1 MLILVS
7 KKIKW
12 GIHPDT
18 KKTLTSSKA
27 IETLAIPK
35 QVVIPIRQHIGAPAV
50 PIVKKGDLVK
60 KGQLIARTDAPVSS
74 YIHASIS
81 GKVIEIAD
89 KPHPIYGESLAIV
102 IENDGLDEWEEGTL
116 IERDWKTLSN
126 SEIIDII
133 RNAGIVGMG
142 GAAFPSHIKLN
153 PPKDKKVDKLIIN
166 AAECEPYL
174 TVDHR
179 VILEYTDRIVTG
191 IQILQKLLNVDEVI
205 IGIEDNK
212 MDAVKKLKEAFSK
225 TSVRVEAIQT
235 RYPQGAEKMIIQT
248 LTGREI
254 EPGKLPIDIGVI
266 VQNVTTAIAI
276 CDAVTKGIPLI
287 ERVVTLSGKALNK
300 QKNLS
305 LRIGTT
311 FADAIELCGGLKKR
325 PERIIM
331 GGPMMGMSQYT
342 TQVPVIK
349 GTSGILVL
357 SKNDVN
363 DRVESTCIHC
373 GRCVEV
379 CPMGLNPSTLS
390 ILGEKEMI
398 DEALKDY
405 GILNCIECGCCSYSC
420 PSKRKIVHYI
430 KYTKKLLNDQ
440 AAKAKGGR

>member
-1 MLILVS
+1 MIA
-7 KKIKW
+7 KRIKW

-18 KKTLTSSKA
+18 KKAATSGKA
-27 IETLAIPK
+27 IITPALPQ
-35 QVVIPIRQHIGAPAV
+35 QVVIPVRQHIGAPAI

-60 KGQLIARTDAPVSS
+60 KGQLIAKTDAPVSS

-81 GKVIEIAD
+81 GKVVEIAD
-89 KPHPIYGESLAIV
+89 KPHPVYGEGLAIV
-102 IENDGLDEWEEGTL
+102 IENDGLDEWEEGLLT
-116 IERDWKTLSN
+116 ERDWKILSN

-153 PPKDKKVDKLIIN
+153 PPKDKKVDTLIIN
-166 AAECEPYL
+166 AAECEPFL

-179 VILEYTDRIVTG
+179 VILEYTDKIVTG
-191 IQILQKLLNVDEVI
+191 IQIIQKLLSVDNVI

-212 MDAVKKLKEAFSK
+212 MNAVIKLKEAFSK
-225 TSVRVEAIQT
+225 TTIRVEAIQT

-266 VQNVTTAIAI
+266 VQNVSTAIAI
-276 CDAVTKGIPLI
+276 CDAVTKGLPLI
-287 ERVVTLSGKALNK
+287 ERVVTLSGKALK
-300 QKNLS
+300 EQKNLS

-311 FADAIELCGGLKKR
+311 FADAIELCGGLGKH
-325 PERIIM
+325 PERLIM

-349 GTSGILVL
+349 GTSGILAL
-357 SKNDVN
+357 SKKDVN
-363 DRVESTCIHC
+363 DRVESACLHC
-373 GRCVEV
+373 GKCVDV
-379 CPMGLNPSTLS
+379 CPMGLNPSILS
-390 ILGEKEMI
+390 ILGEKELI
-398 DEALKDY
+398 DEALKDH
-405 GILNCIECGCCSYSC
+405 GVLNCIECGCCGYSC

-440 AAKAKGGR
+440 AANAKGGK